1 MVKPIL
7 TVTYYSRRHRSVQ
20 STAMDCTDCP
30 GGLYSPP
37 GQSVQ
42 SIAVDCT
49 EKDRHYILNAIA
61 GIAPFLGGR
70 CHCNGLA
77 EESHGS
83 FLYPECI
90 DSVAIF
96 A

>member
-37 GQSVQ
+37 EETVAET
-42 SIAVDCT
+42 IRV
-49 EKDRHYILNAIA
+49 
-61 GIAPFLGGR
+61 
-70 CHCNGLA
+70 GLA
-77 EESHGS
+77 IRRKRLNQWYSITKYRIPLFFYIKQS
-83 FLYPECI
+83 FFCNRLV
-90 DSVAIF
+90 DKT
-96 A
+96 

>member
-37 GQSVQ
+37 EETVAANHKS
-42 SIAVDCT
+42 
-49 EKDRHYILNAIA
+49 
-61 GIAPFLGGR
+61 
-70 CHCNGLA
+70 GLSHK
-77 EESHGS
+77 EET
-83 FLYPECI
+83 I
-90 DSVAIF
+90 NQW
-96 A
+96 

>member
-37 GQSVQ
+37 EETVAANHKS
-42 SIAVDCT
+42 
-49 EKDRHYILNAIA
+49 
-61 GIAPFLGGR
+61 
-70 CHCNGLA
+70 GL
-77 EESHGS
+77 SPVSYTHLTLPTNS
-83 FLYPECI
+83 L
-90 DSVAIF
+90 V
-96 A
+96 